1 MGRRTSGQSVGLEK
15 IGNIAGMGGMLS
27 TTQANQDLTLDPNG
41 TGIVN
46 INANMV
52 ITGDV
57 EIANQADLRLREASA
72 NGTNWIAMHAA
83 ANMAAN
89 YTITWPAAVAGTN
102 GFALVSDTN
111 GNLSWASAGGGI
123 PISDPGSTAT
133 VHYPLFDTSG
143 GSLPTTLAPKVR
155 SNLAFVPSTGE
166 LLHPILSGS
175 SATSGTLT
183 IRGTSS
189 ATKAAASV
197 LMTDNVASTNTTTG
211 TLVVTGGVGISGNV
225 NIGGSSGI
233 TFAPTSGTT
242 TTDLLYQQISDNDFF
257 RIRTGGAAGSND
269 GFVEIATADD
279 GSEPIHVRQYSGVFT
294 ALVRTATLLNSAGN
308 TSFPGTVTA
317 NVLTATSDIA
327 TKENIETINNAL
339 EKTLSLRGVVF
350 NRKGN
355 ANFEIGVV
363 AQEVDEVV
371 PEVVMTNSDTGL
383 KAVAYGNLVG
393 LLIEAIKEQQ
403 SQINDLKRR
412 LV

>member
-111 GNLSWASAGGGI
+111 GHLSWASAGGGI

-225 NIGGSSGI
+225 N
-233 TFAPTSGTT
+233 
-242 TTDLLYQQISDNDFF
+242 N
-257 RIRTGGAAGSND
+257 
-269 GFVEIATADD
+269 
-279 GSEPIHVRQYSGVFT
+279 
-294 ALVRTATLLNSAGN
+294 
-308 TSFPGTVTA
+308 
-317 NVLTATSDIA
+317 
-327 TKENIETINNAL
+327 
-339 EKTLSLRGVVF
+339 
-350 NRKGN
+350 
-355 ANFEIGVV
+355 
-363 AQEVDEVV
+363 
-371 PEVVMTNSDTGL
+371 
-383 KAVAYGNLVG
+383 
-393 LLIEAIKEQQ
+393 
-403 SQINDLKRR
+403 
-412 LV
+412 